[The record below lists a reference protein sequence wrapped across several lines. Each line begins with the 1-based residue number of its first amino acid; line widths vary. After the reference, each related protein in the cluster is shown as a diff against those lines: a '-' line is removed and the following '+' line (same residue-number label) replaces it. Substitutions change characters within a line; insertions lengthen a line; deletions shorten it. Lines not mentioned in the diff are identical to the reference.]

1 MSVQFVKFAVIVD
14 GDVVSNISLADDEHN
29 AMQIAAFRTGIT
41 YVEIDTEIQPGS
53 TWDGKTFHPPAQ

>member
-1 MSVQFVKFAVIVD
+1 MELNFVKFAVVVD

-41 YVEIDTEIQPGS
+41 YVEVPTEIQPGS
-53 TWDGKTFHPPAQ
+53 TWDGKNFHPPAE

>member
-41 YVEIDTEIQPGS
+41 YVEVPVEVEPGS
-53 TWDGKTFHPPAQ
+53 TWDGETFHPPAE